1 MLLSLFALTNDPSKR
16 VVRFKL
22 TEEVQKELSSLIID
36 QDATFE
42 AAIEQS
48 IEFDGKYKPDQGEA
62 LYIQNYDDIDNLE
75 ATIRNPLGVEEV
87 APCNDFFT
95 SIKALFTGYETDN
108 NSIRVMIQYFDKRK
122 IISTNGLSIFH
133 SGDVYKKIEG
143 IGISIDTKLSATLQ
157 GGVLKFFS
165 FHLLRQIFDLSEYY
179 KEATD
184 VDITDFA
191 AMNMVKSEDS
201 DQLINMADSW
211 IRRKISLVQQSE
223 ILNNVPLNQMKAVA
237 LEFNI
242 PFETVLEDGVEMI
255 KLPSEKAELKML
267 LRFLDEDYYRSPLSN
282 TNFVTNSK
290 REVEVGS

>member
-1 MLLSLFALTNDPSKR
+1 MLLSLFALTNDPAKR

-22 TEEVQKELSSLIID
+22 TEEVQADLSAFILE
-36 QDATFE
+36 QNATFD
-42 AAIEQS
+42 AVIDEQ
-48 IEFDGKYKPDQGEA
+48 IEFDGKYKPDIGEA
-62 LYIQNYDDIDNLE
+62 LYINNYDDIDNLE
-75 ATIRNPLGVEEV
+75 ASIRNPLGIEEII
-87 APCNDFFT
+87 PCNNFFT
-95 SIKALFTGYETDN
+95 NIKALFSGGEVEGGG
-108 NSIRVMIQYFDKRK
+108 IRVMIQYFDKRK

-143 IGISIDTKLSATLQ
+143 IGISLDTKLSATLQ
-157 GGVLKFFS
+157 DGKLTFFS

-179 KEATD
+179 KEATND
-184 VDITDFA
+184 DITDFA
-191 AMNMVKSEDS
+191 AMAIFKVHDIE
-201 DQLINMADSW
+201 QLINIADSW

-242 PFETVLEDGVEMI
+242 PFQTVTEDGNEMI
-255 KLPSEKAELKML
+255 QLPSEKPDLKKL

-290 REVEVGS
+290 REA